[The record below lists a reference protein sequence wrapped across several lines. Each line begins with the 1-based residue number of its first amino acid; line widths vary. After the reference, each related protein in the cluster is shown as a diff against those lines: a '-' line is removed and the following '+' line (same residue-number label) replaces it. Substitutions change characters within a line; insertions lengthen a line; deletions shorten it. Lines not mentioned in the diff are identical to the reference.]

1 MSNQVIKTLKLSPLP
16 PGERLI
22 YGSHWQDYVKQKM
35 LNNSYVLGDKVSM
48 PTQGH
53 SVSYKVMEIIP
64 EGTSTV
70 TEATNVIVLQDSVEE
85 GVCKNLVQ
93 PNSISISPMTFPIK
107 CPFCEHTSIVQVQL
121 DGKATFYVFK
131 FLETP
136 PHG

>member
-1 MSNQVIKTLKLSPLP
+1 
-16 PGERLI
+16 
-22 YGSHWQDYVKQKM
+22 M

-85 GVCKNLVQ
+85 SVCKNLVQ

-131 FLETP
+131 FLEMP